1 MPTNDGNVPYGS
13 YLVTVAGSALVAEN
27 INPSRPSTIIE
38 RRDELNEPSGQ
49 VIIPDFETATMTLQ
63 RPTTSADVPSV
74 GAAVTFPVGAGMG
87 PTTTTWFISEA
98 GAALDQGDVQ
108 KFNVTV
114 RKSVA

>member
-13 YLVTVAGSALVAEN
+13 YVVTVAGSAMVAES
-27 INPSRPSTIIE
+27 ITPSRPSSIIE
-38 RRDELNEPSGQ
+38 RRDQLNAPSGQ

-63 RPTTSADVPSV
+63 RPTTSADVPSIGTAIV
-74 GAAVTFPVGAGMG
+74 FPTGAGMG
-87 PTTTTWFISEA
+87 TATWFISEA
-98 GAALDQGDVQ
+98 GAALEQGEDQ